1 MFRKLL
7 VVSAVLLTAACGS
20 SPTDTAAPPA
30 SAGAPAANAFPVT
43 VEHKYGSTTVKA
55 EPKRIVLVGLTEQDS
70 LLALGIVPVGVTEWL
85 KKYEGAINPW
95 AKDKLNG
102 APLPTV
108 LVDQNGPQ
116 FEKIASL
123 RPDLIIGLYSGLT
136 QEAYDTLTKI
146 APTVAQPKQYND
158 YGIPW
163 QETTKTVGK
172 LVGKP
177 AEAEKLVADAEA
189 RIAKARQDNPK
200 FADATGLMA
209 TMWEGYFVY
218 GSQDPRSRILTSLG
232 FKLPEKLDE
241 VIGDKFG
248 ASISKERVDLLDQST
263 IIWLAATAQEGRTA
277 LDGDPLYASL
287 KVAKEKRDIL
297 LDESTDVGSAAS
309 FISVLSLPIL
319 LDALVPQL
327 AKSVG

>member
-1 MFRKLL
+1 MIRYIVAATLL
-7 VVSAVLLTAACGS
+7 LLTACGS
-20 SPTDTAAPPA
+20 GSDTQAAAPQ
-30 SAGAPAANAFPVT
+30 SGSNSGAFPVT
-43 VEHKYGSTTVKA
+43 VAHKFGSTTVKA

-70 LLALGIVPVGVTEWL
+70 LLALGIVPVATTDWL
-85 KKYEGAINPW
+85 KKYDGAINPW

-108 LVDQNGPQ
+108 LTDASGPE

-136 QEAYDTLTKI
+136 QEFYDKLSKI
-146 APTVAQPKQYND
+146 APTVAQPKEYAD

-172 LVGKP
+172 LVGKS
-177 AEAEKLVADAEA
+177 AEADKLVADTEA
-189 RIAKARQDNPK
+189 LIAKARQDNPK
-200 FADATGLMA
+200 FAGASGLMA

-263 IIWLAATAQEGRTA
+263 IVWLATTAKEGRAT
-277 LDGDPLYASL
+277 LDADPLYMGL
-287 KVAKEKRDIL
+287 RVAKEKRDIL
-297 LDESTDVGSAAS
+297 LDESTEIGNAAS
-309 FISVLSLPIL
+309 FISVLSMPRL

-327 AKSVG
+327 AAAVK

>member
-1 MFRKLL
+1 MIRYIVAASLL
-7 VVSAVLLTAACGS
+7 LLTACGS
-20 SPTDTAAPPA
+20 GSDTQTAAPQ
-30 SAGAPAANAFPVT
+30 SGSDSGAFPVT
-43 VEHKYGSTTVKA
+43 VAHKFGSTTVKA

-70 LLALGIVPVGVTEWL
+70 LLALGIVPVATTDWL
-85 KKYEGAINPW
+85 KKYDGAINPW

-108 LVDQNGPQ
+108 LTDASGPE

-136 QEAYDTLTKI
+136 QEFYDKLSKI
-146 APTVAQPKQYND
+146 APTVAQPKEYSD

-163 QETTKTVGK
+163 QETTRTVGK
-172 LVGKP
+172 LVGKS
-177 AEAEKLVADAEA
+177 AEADKLVAGTEA
-189 RIAKARQDNPK
+189 LITKARQDNPK
-200 FADATGLMA
+200 FANSSALMG
-209 TMWEGYFVY
+209 TLWEGYFIY
-218 GSQDPRSRILTSLG
+218 GTEDPRSRILTSLG

-263 IIWLAATAQEGRTA
+263 IVWLAATAKEVRAT
-277 LDGDPLYASL
+277 LDADPLYMGL
-287 KVAKEKRDIL
+287 RVAKEKRDIL
-297 LDESTDVGSAAS
+297 LDESTEIGNAAS
-309 FISVLSLPIL
+309 FISVLSLPRL

-327 AKSVG
+327 AAAVK

>member
-1 MFRKLL
+1 MIRYIVAASLL
-7 VVSAVLLTAACGS
+7 LLTACGS
-20 SPTDTAAPPA
+20 GSDTQTAAPQ
-30 SAGAPAANAFPVT
+30 SGSNSGAFPVT
-43 VEHKYGSTTVKA
+43 VAHKFGSTTVKA

-70 LLALGIVPVGVTEWL
+70 LLALGIVPVATTDWL
-85 KKYEGAINPW
+85 KKYDGAINPW

-108 LVDQNGPQ
+108 LTDASGPE

-136 QEAYDTLTKI
+136 QEFYDKLSKI
-146 APTVAQPKQYND
+146 APTVAQPKEYSD

-163 QETTKTVGK
+163 QDTTRTVGK
-172 LVGKP
+172 LVGKS
-177 AEAEKLVADAEA
+177 AEADKLVAGTEA
-189 RIAKARQDNPK
+189 LITKARQDNPK
-200 FADATGLMA
+200 FANSSALMG
-209 TMWEGYFVY
+209 TLWEGYFIY
-218 GSQDPRSRILTSLG
+218 GTEDPRSRILTSLG

-263 IIWLAATAQEGRTA
+263 IVWLAATAKEVRAT
-277 LDGDPLYASL
+277 LDADPLYMGL
-287 KVAKEKRDIL
+287 RVAKEKRDIL
-297 LDESTDVGSAAS
+297 LDESTEIGNAAS
-309 FISVLSLPIL
+309 FISVLSLPRL

-327 AKSVG
+327 AAAVK